1 MIGKKFLI
9 GSAAI
14 LILLFLFGGWYI
26 KSLLERNAE
35 LNNTLDQFEQTNERL
50 NSQIQ
55 EQREELLRRE
65 QIISDRQDR
74 VDELENRLRQRTTEM
89 DEIVR
94 ESDDVCLGRDIPD
107 DILEWLSGKDR
118 TGDSD

>member
-1 MIGKKFLI
+1 MIGKKILI
-9 GSAAI
+9 GGAAV
-14 LILLFLFGGWYI
+14 LIPLFLFGGWYI
-26 KSLLERNAE
+26 KSLLEENAE

-74 VDELENRLRQRTTEM
+74 VDELENRLRQRTTEL
-89 DEIVR
+89 DKIVR
-94 ESDDVCLGRDIPD
+94 ESDDMCLGRDIPD

>member
-9 GSAAI
+9 GGAAI
-14 LILLFLFGGWYI
+14 LIPLFLFGGWYI

-55 EQREELLRRE
+55 EQQEELLRRE

-74 VDELENRLRQRTTEM
+74 VDELENRLRQRTTEL